1 MAKKEKVDADVFY
14 NVCDKCKKLDNN
26 LTMIMNKLNEFDI
39 CWGYCD
45 DCFNQITNNTE
56 NVPQGR

>member
-1 MAKKEKVDADVFY
+1 MFY
-14 NVCDKCKKLDNN
+14 NVCYKCKKLDNN

-39 CWGYCD
+39 CWWYCN
-45 DCFNQITNNTE
+45 DCFNQITYNE

>member
-1 MAKKEKVDADVFY
+1 MEEKVYDICY
-14 NVCDKCKKLDNN
+14 KCGKLDNN

>member
-1 MAKKEKVDADVFY
+1 MEEKVYDICY
-14 NVCDKCKKLDNN
+14 KCGKSDDN
-26 LTMIMNKLNEFDI
+26 LTMNELNENDFDI
-39 CWGYCD
+39 YCD